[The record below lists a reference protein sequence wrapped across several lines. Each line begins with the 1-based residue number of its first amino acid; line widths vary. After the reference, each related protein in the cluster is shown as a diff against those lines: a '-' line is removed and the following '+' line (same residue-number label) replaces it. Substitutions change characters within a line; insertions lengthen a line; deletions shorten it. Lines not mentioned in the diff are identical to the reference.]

1 MNSQAAFSL
10 DRDDDTLTK
19 ENRRPRETPDDTA
32 GPRSIRSHVVR
43 WMREDWPYLAM
54 LLLAVVGVALQ
65 LPAIY
70 WIFVMPVYAVICI
83 IEGWR
88 HFTTPEARW
97 ELVTVQAL
105 NWFALIVATYILY
118 NAGVQG
124 VLNTNASGLVMLT
137 LLALGTFMAGLQAR
151 VWRICGLGAVLFLAV
166 PAIGWL
172 EQSIMLL
179 VGATLVII
187 AIAGLTWWLGQRR
200 DGALQT

>member
-1 MNSQAAFSL
+1 
-10 DRDDDTLTK
+10 
-19 ENRRPRETPDDTA
+19 
-32 GPRSIRSHVVR
+32 
-43 WMREDWPYLAM
+43 M

-83 IEGWR
+83 VEGWR

-137 LLALGTFMAGLQAR
+137 LLALGTSSAASPTGRRSRRWSWPTARAGAAASPSCRAR
-151 VWRICGLGAVLFLAV
+151 
-166 PAIGWL
+166 
-172 EQSIMLL
+172 
-179 VGATLVII
+179 
-187 AIAGLTWWLGQRR
+187 
-200 DGALQT
+200 